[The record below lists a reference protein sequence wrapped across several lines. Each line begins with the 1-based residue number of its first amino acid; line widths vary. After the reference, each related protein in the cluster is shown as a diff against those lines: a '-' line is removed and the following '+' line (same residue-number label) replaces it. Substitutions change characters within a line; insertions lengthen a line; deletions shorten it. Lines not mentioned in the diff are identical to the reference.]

1 MRALWIALLVTGCA
15 KDLTEDFVELKNR
28 ACACKDAACGK
39 AVLADF
45 GKLLEGARKAT
56 ANEEKAAAATREL
69 GTCLMASGVS
79 AGEIAALINEIAAK
93 DAPTSAPA
101 ESTE

>member
-1 MRALWIALLVTGCA
+1 LLVTGCA

-28 ACACKDAACGK
+28 ACACAEKKDAACGK
-39 AVLADF
+39 GVLADL

-56 ANEEKAAAATREL
+56 ANEEKAAAATKEL

-101 ESTE
+101 EPSE